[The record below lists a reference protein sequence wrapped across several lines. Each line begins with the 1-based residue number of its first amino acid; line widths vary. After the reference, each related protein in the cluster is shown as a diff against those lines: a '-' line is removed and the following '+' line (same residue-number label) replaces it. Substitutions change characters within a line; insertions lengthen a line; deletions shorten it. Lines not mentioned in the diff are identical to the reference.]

1 MNTLLYPFANDQYS
15 DEKEKEKVTKDVIQR
30 AIKYCPELNTM
41 GGVRVLENI
50 VGYRP
55 SRKDGPRIQN
65 EYYSKFYSLIYRNEN
80 LTKKELIL
88 ASSMGKK
95 TLITHNYGHGGSGY
109 QSSWGSCQEAVRLIS
124 QGHSTLE
131 NERSK
136 IKRLLS
142 RL

>member
-1 MNTLLYPFANDQYS
+1 MNRVDSYTYVIPRSDGTVILGTTRDEVDLSDNDN
-15 DEKEKEKVTKDVIQR
+15 KEQVTKDVIQR
-30 AIKYCPELNTM
+30 AIKYCPELNTI
-41 GGVRVLENI
+41 GGVQVLENI

-65 EYYSKFYSLIYRNEN
+65 EYYTSPL
-80 LTKKELIL
+80 
-88 ASSMGKK
+88 GKK
-95 TLITHNYGHGGSGY
+95 TLVTHNYGHGGSGY

-124 QGHSTLE
+124 QGHSSLE

-136 IKRLLS
+136 IRRLLS